1 MTIAAAATT
10 AIVPTGE
17 AKLHAA
23 APEDRDGGPCGQH
36 RWQCPGCENNFQLFV
51 KLFVTVAGEGKWL
64 SRSYKEQL

>member
-1 MTIAAAATT
+1 MLGLLVGVIVFDRGRTGVMTIAAAATT

-36 RWQCPGCENNFQLFV
+36 RWQCPGCENNF
-51 KLFVTVAGEGKWL
+51 
-64 SRSYKEQL
+64 